1 MGDSYEGAESMS
13 SVIQAMRDYMPG
25 AIQAITAVQPEVA
38 RTQAAIDAEV
48 SPLYAET
55 QNKLYDTYGRE
66 LNQIGSEIETA
77 NQLAA
82 SEREK
87 AIADT
92 YGSDLVSSADKF
104 QRMIDPEF
112 YEGKAA
118 VGKGITDLLESM
130 DPTQLSGS
138 ERAEVERAVNRSGA
152 VNPNNAAATA
162 ANAMTFGRAL
172 QDKQAAFGQAL
183 TAAAGSLP
191 STRAGFTGFEVATR
205 RALTP
210 NTGDTKFTGVQA
222 NTGQNAWNTGNQF
235 MQQASQL
242 QGIKNQKSKDLLD
255 QIQQGAQS
263 FNSAVQAF
271 NFS

>member
-1 MGDSYEGAESMS
+1 MS

-48 SPLYAET
+48 SPAYAAT

-66 LNQIGSEIETA
+66 LNKIGSEIETA

-82 SEREK
+82 SAREK
-87 AIADT
+87 QIADT
-92 YGSDLVSSADKF
+92 YGGDLVSAADKF
-104 QRMIDPEF
+104 QRMIDPQF
-112 YEGKAA
+112 YQGREA
-118 VGKGITDLLESM
+118 VGKGITDLLGSM
-130 DPTQLSGS
+130 DPTKLSGS

-183 TAAAGSLP
+183 TQAASTLP

-235 MQQASQL
+235 MQQAGQL
-242 QGIKNQKSKDLLD
+242 QAIKNQKSKDLLD
-255 QIQQGAQS
+255 QIQQGT
-263 FNSAVQAF
+263 QAF
-271 NFS
+271 NNVVSSFSFV